1 LENNEVSSQILYKGF
16 LNEGQIFSPVACFE
30 LDALDSEAS
39 LLPECA
45 GSFF

>member
-1 LENNEVSSQILYKGF
+1 
-16 LNEGQIFSPVACFE
+16 

-45 GSFF
+45 GSFFWIQLYCEWDKYRGIHTFIHSYIDV